1 MNRISYFQDMLA
13 SLFNSRLGPARR
25 NDKRALVELAE
36 DLLSERGEASGVQ
49 TAQSLLDKFAG
60 ADSAGKLAFFV
71 ALADSFDIDTGELS
85 RLTNAYAN
93 DRSAGNL
100 TALIAK
106 AEPRRQELLRRLNLA
121 PGGTERLVRM
131 REDLLRVLRDNP
143 DLTRIDVDFEHLFSS
158 WFNRGFLV
166 LRHIDWS
173 TPADILEKIIRYE
186 AVHAIND
193 WDDLRRRLQPP
204 DRRCFAFFHPAM
216 PSEPLIF
223 VEVALM
229 KGIPGSIQ
237 RLLAEERDPVDP
249 TEADT
254 AVFYS
259 ISNCQAGLKGVSF
272 GNFLIKQVAT
282 DLARDLPNIQTF
294 VTLSPIPGFTAW
306 LKKTAAERPTSR
318 VAEIAAMLDAGG
330 KAPAEHLD
338 SLPEVE
344 LRTLA
349 GYYFM
354 VERRADGRPLD
365 PVARFHLG
373 NGASLKNIHAKGDVS
388 EKGLQQSA
396 GMMVNYLYDL
406 TRIEQNHEAYVRDNK
421 VAATREVRNLPDAND
436 LLLARG
442 KTVNG

>member
-1 MNRISYFQDMLA
+1 MLA
-13 SLFNSRLGPARR
+13 SLFTSRRSQIRR
-25 NDKRALVELAE
+25 NDKRSLVELAE
-36 DLLSERGEASGVQ
+36 DLLTGRGEASGTQ
-49 TAQSLLDKFAG
+49 TAQSLLEKFAD
-60 ADSAGKLAFFV
+60 ADDAGKLAFFIE
-71 ALADSFDIDTGELS
+71 LAERFDIDTGELS

-93 DRSAGNL
+93 NRNADNL

-131 REDLLRVLRDNP
+131 REDLLRVLKDNP
-143 DLTRIDVDFEHLFSS
+143 ELTRIDVDFEHLFSS

-193 WDDLRRRLQPP
+193 WDDLRRRLQPS

-237 RLLAEERDPVDP
+237 KLLAEARAPVDP
-249 TEADT
+249 GDADT

-259 ISNCQAGLKGVSF
+259 ISNCQKGLRGVSF

-282 DLARDLPNIQTF
+282 DLARDFANIKTF

-306 LKKTAAERPTSR
+306 LKKSAEDHPDSR
-318 VAEIAAMLDAGG
+318 LAEIAHQLNEAGDDAQ
-330 KAPAEHLD
+330 AILD
-338 SLPEVE
+338 SLPETD

-349 GYYFM
+349 GHYFM
-354 VERRADGRPLD
+354 AERRRDGLPLD

-373 NGASLKNIHAKGDVS
+373 NGASLKNIHVKGDVS
-388 EKGLQQSA
+388 AKGVQQSA

-406 TRIEQNHEAYVRDNK
+406 DRIEQNHEAYVRENK
-421 VAATREVRNLPDAND
+421 VTATREVRNLPDAAP
-436 LLLARG
+436 LMQPKRKAA
-442 KTVNG
+442 NG

>member
-1 MNRISYFQDMLA
+1 M
-13 SLFNSRLGPARR
+13 
-25 NDKRALVELAE
+25 
-36 DLLSERGEASGVQ
+36 
-49 TAQSLLDKFAG
+49 
-60 ADSAGKLAFFV
+60 
-71 ALADSFDIDTGELS
+71 
-85 RLTNAYAN
+85 
-93 DRSAGNL
+93 
-100 TALIAK
+100 LIAK

-131 REDLLRVLRDNP
+131 REDLLRMLEDTP
-143 DLTRIDVDFEHLFSS
+143 QLTRIDVDFEHLFSS

-166 LRHIDWS
+166 LRRIDWS

-223 VEVALM
+223 VEVALT
-229 KGIPGSIQ
+229 KGVPGSIQ
-237 RLLAEERDPVDP
+237 KLLAEARDPVDP
-249 TEADT
+249 GDADT

-259 ISNCQAGLKGVSF
+259 ISNCQKGLRGVSF

-282 DLARDLPNIQTF
+282 DLTRDFANIKTF

-306 LKKTAAERPTSR
+306 LNKAAENHPGSR
-318 VAEIAAMLDAGG
+318 LTEIAHQLNEAGDG
-330 KAPAEHLD
+330 PQAILD
-338 SLPEVE
+338 SLPEAD

-349 GYYFM
+349 GHYFM
-354 VERRADGRPLD
+354 VERRPDGQPLD

-373 NGASLKNIHAKGDVS
+373 NGASLKNIHVKGDVS
-388 EKGLQQSA
+388 AKGVQQSA

-406 TRIEQNHEAYVRDNK
+406 DRIELNHEAYVRENK
-421 VAATREVRNLPDAND
+421 VTATREIRNLPDAAPLMLSD
-436 LLLARG
+436 G
-442 KTVNG
+442 KAANG